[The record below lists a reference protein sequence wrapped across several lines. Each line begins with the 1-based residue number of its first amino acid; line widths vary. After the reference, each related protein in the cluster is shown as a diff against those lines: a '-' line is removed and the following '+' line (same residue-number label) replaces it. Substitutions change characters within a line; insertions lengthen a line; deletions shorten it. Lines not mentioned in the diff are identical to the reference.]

1 MKKMISL
8 LLVLVMAF
16 SLAACGAAQTNDGST
31 TITMEDGMTYGEG
44 ANEFTFVVVD
54 TEGTKITA
62 TIKTDKTTVGEA
74 LEELGLIAGHDT
86 EYGLYIDTVN
96 GTTLSWD
103 TDKMYWGFYINGE
116 YALSGVDSTDI
127 VAGSTYTIQAE
138 KGE

>member
-1 MKKMISL
+1 MKKIIPL
-8 LLVLVMAF
+8 LLVFVMAF
-16 SLAACGAAQTNDGST
+16 SLAACGTAQTGDG
-31 TITMEDGMTYGEG
+31 TITMDDGKTYGEG
-44 ANEFTFVVVD
+44 ANEFTFEVVD
-54 TEGTKITA
+54 AEGTKITA

-103 TDKMYWGFYINGE
+103 TDKMYWGFYIDGE
-116 YALSGVDSTDI
+116 YALTGVDATDI

>member
-1 MKKMISL
+1 MMKKYHS
-8 LLVLVMAF
+8 AWY
-16 SLAACGAAQTNDGST
+16 
-31 TITMEDGMTYGEG
+31 ITSASALPNSIESRGFRNAKESK
-44 ANEFTFVVVD
+44 E
-54 TEGTKITA
+54 ITA

-103 TDKMYWGFYINGE
+103 TDKMYWSFYIDGE
-116 YALSGVDSTDI
+116 YAMTGVDATEI

>member
-1 MKKMISL
+1 MKKIISL
-8 LLVLVMAF
+8 LLVFVMAF
-16 SLAACGAAQTNDGST
+16 SLAACGTAQTGDG
-31 TITMEDGMTYGEG
+31 TITMDDGKTYGEG
-44 ANEFTFVVVD
+44 ANEFTFEVVD
-54 TEGTKITA
+54 AEGTKITA

-103 TDKMYWGFYINGE
+103 TDKMYWGFYIDGE
-116 YALSGVDSTDI
+116 YALTGVDATDI

>member
-1 MKKMISL
+1 MKKIISL
-8 LLVLVMAF
+8 LLVFVMAF
-16 SLAACGAAQTNDGST
+16 SLAACGTAQTGDG
-31 TITMEDGMTYGEG
+31 TITMDDGKTYGEG
-44 ANEFTFVVVD
+44 ANEFTFEVVD
-54 TEGTKITA
+54 AEGTKITA

-103 TDKMYWGFYINGE
+103 TDKMYWGFYIDGE
-116 YALSGVDSTDI
+116 YALTGVDATNI